1 MIAPVQASVSYSVVV
16 DYNTNA
22 PASFFL
28 NYFFAPLTERPWAAG
43 SVATV
48 R

>member
-1 MIAPVQASVSYSVVV
+1 MIAPVEASVSYSVVV

-28 NYFFAPLTERPWAAG
+28 NYFFAPLTRAAMG
-43 SVATV
+43 
-48 R
+48 RWFGH